1 MHTKKR
7 RFEPAVIERLF
18 AEPQRFDYFQAVRLL
33 ELWLKRNGVPQE
45 SAVAN
50 VLRFQNSVSLGFPAS
65 QIEALQCDPPEL
77 VLARDELKIIRITPA
92 FMGMLGIAG
101 SLPAHYTERI
111 AAHQL
116 ATRDDGP
123 RAFLDTF
130 SNRALALFYAAWCK
144 YRLELAHQPGARDG
158 LLPLL
163 LSLAGL
169 GHTAP
174 DKRQANAGAGLPD
187 NVRHHSAHD
196 SAHDSGHELPDDV
209 LDESLGY
216 FSAALLHRPT
226 SAGSIARVLAEYF
239 GQPVGIEQFVGG
251 WYGLPL
257 TQQSTLGGANV
268 VLGASAVVGARA
280 WQRDLR
286 LRLTVGPLDRASFTS
301 FLPGGKA
308 AHVLARLLTLF
319 TGVTLEYEIAL
330 VLVAA
335 DVEPI
340 RMQSSRSNG
349 RLGWDTFLGES
360 AGARDRCDV
369 RYAIHAL

>member
-18 AEPQRFDYFQAVRLL
+18 AEPQRFDYFQAVRML

-65 QIEALQCDPPEL
+65 QIEALQLDPPDL

-101 SLPAHYTERI
+101 SLPAHYPERI

-130 SNRALALFYAAWCK
+130 SNRALALFYAAWRK

-163 LSLAGL
+163 LAV
-169 GHTAP
+169 
-174 DKRQANAGAGLPD
+174 QAN
-187 NVRHHSAHD
+187 HQCH
-196 SAHDSGHELPDDV
+196 
-209 LDESLGY
+209 
-216 FSAALLHRPT
+216 
-226 SAGSIARVLAEYF
+226 GSHAQLR
-239 GQPVGIEQFVGG
+239 GQPGQRLQFFFCACLQDVALQCQRSGG
-251 WYGLPL
+251 RVCQRHGRSRRCNRAARCTVWDKG
-257 TQQSTLGGANV
+257 SESIGM
-268 VLGASAVVGARA
+268 AS
-280 WQRDLR
+280 
-286 LRLTVGPLDRASFTS
+286 
-301 FLPGGKA
+301 
-308 AHVLARLLTLF
+308 
-319 TGVTLEYEIAL
+319 
-330 VLVAA
+330 
-335 DVEPI
+335 
-340 RMQSSRSNG
+340 
-349 RLGWDTFLGES
+349 
-360 AGARDRCDV
+360 
-369 RYAIHAL
+369 

>member
-7 RFEPAVIERLF
+7 QFEPAVIARLF
-18 AEPQRFDYFQAVRLL
+18 AEPQRFGYFQAVRMV
-33 ELWLKRNGVPQE
+33 ELWLRRNGVPQE
-45 SAVAN
+45 DAVAN
-50 VLRFQNSVSLGFPAS
+50 FLRFQNSVSLGFPAS
-65 QIEALQCDPPEL
+65 QIEALQFDPPEL
-77 VLARDELKIIRITPA
+77 ALALASDASAIKAALGCAELQYIRITPA

-130 SNRALALFYAAWCK
+130 SNRALALFYAAWRK
-144 YRLELAHQPGARDG
+144 YRLELACQPGAREG

-163 LSLAGL
+163 LALAGL

-174 DKRQANAGAGLPD
+174 GKRQANAGRLD
-187 NVRHHSAHD
+187 NVAD
-196 SAHDSGHELPDDV
+196 NVPDDL

-226 SAGSIARVLAEYF
+226 SAGSIARVLSEYF

-319 TGVTLEYEIAL
+319 TGVTFEYEIEL

-340 RMQSSRSNG
+340 SLQSSRSGG
-349 RLGWDTFLGES
+349 RLGWDTFLGAT
-360 AGARDRCDV
+360 AGAHDRCDV